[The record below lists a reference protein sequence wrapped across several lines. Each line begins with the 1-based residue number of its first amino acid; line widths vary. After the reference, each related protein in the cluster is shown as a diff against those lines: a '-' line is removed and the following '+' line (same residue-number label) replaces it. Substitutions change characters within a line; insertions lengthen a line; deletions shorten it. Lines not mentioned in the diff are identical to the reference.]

1 MGYTPDGFPHM
12 GRVPGSQNEWILAGF
27 NGGGMAIIFTATKE
41 IADMVLRG
49 KEFEE
54 TRLPKQMKTTK
65 ERLDAPYTDARLTK
79 GVADELAINL
89 HIQK

>member
-54 TRLPKQMKTTK
+54 TRLPKQMKTTT
-65 ERLDAPYTDARLTK
+65 ERLDAPYTDARFSKRALNGMT
-79 GVADELAINL
+79 INL